1 MQKHIA
7 VVNGLWIGHHSI
19 YVKTFVKVLLEA
31 GYRVSIFCP
40 APDEVSSW
48 LNEFLPVAKGSFDAH
63 YFADREPW
71 LWRFMP
77 RRIQYAL
84 GSWPRWFYA
93 SRGLRKFIPP
103 TGKPDLVFFAWI
115 DCYLVGYLPAKF
127 IDWLF
132 PYTWSGLYFHPRH
145 LRADKKPRR
154 GRLIVPPE
162 EFIAQSKRAASIA
175 VLDEGII
182 EALRAGLDGK
192 HVFALPD
199 FSDETTP
206 YGRSELADQI
216 SKNANGRKII
226 GLLGGLSRRK
236 GLLTLISIA
245 KQSSGTDWYFV
256 FAGRLVEE
264 TFSSDEL
271 EEIKLFFGSHRED
284 CFFHIEKISSDA
296 EFNALVNACDV
307 IFAMYENFPHSSNLI
322 TKSAIYGKN
331 VLVSTGG
338 YMEEVVTRYRLGEA
352 VPAGS
357 VQEAWKALYRL
368 TSGDHMPENLAGMN
382 EYARKQSQ
390 EKLRQIFLDLIESST
405 NSLVGM
411 GRNKACAG

>member
-7 VVNGLWIGHHSI
+7 VVNGLWVGHHPI
-19 YVKTFVKVLLEA
+19 YVKIFVKVLLEA
-31 GYRVSIFCP
+31 GFRVSLFCP
-40 APDEVSSW
+40 VPEEVSLW
-48 LNEFLPVAKGSFDAH
+48 LEQTTSVEKGRFEVH
-63 YFADREPW
+63 YFADRDFW
-71 LWRFMP
+71 LWQFMP

-84 GSWPRWFYA
+84 GSWPRWFNA
-93 SRGLRKFIPP
+93 SRTLRKFFPSS
-103 TGKPDLVFFAWI
+103 GKPDLVFFAWI
-115 DCYLVGYLPAKF
+115 DCYLAGYLPARF

-132 PYTWSGLYFHPRH
+132 PYSWSGLYFHPRH
-145 LRADKKPRR
+145 LRTGKKPSR
-154 GRLIVPPE
+154 GRLVVPPE

-192 HVFALPD
+192 QTFVLPD
-199 FSDETTP
+199 FSDETP
-206 YGRSELADQI
+206 PSDCYGLVDEI
-216 SKNANGRKII
+216 KKKANGRKII
-226 GLLGGLSRRK
+226 GLLGSLSRRK
-236 GLLTLISIA
+236 GLLTLIRIV
-245 KQSSGTDWYFV
+245 KQSSETGWYFV
-256 FAGRLVEE
+256 FAGRLLEQ

-271 EEIKLFFGSHRED
+271 EKIKLFFGSHRED
-284 CFFHIEKISSDA
+284 CFFHIDKISSDA

-307 IFAMYENFPHSSNLI
+307 IFAMYEDFPHSSNMI

-357 VQEAWKALYRL
+357 AQEASKALHRL
-368 TSGDHMPENLAGMN
+368 TSGDHMHENLAGMN

-390 EKLRQIFLDLIESST
+390 EKLRQIFLDLVESST
-405 NSLVGM
+405 NSLVG
-411 GRNKACAG
+411 AGGITTCSS